1 VNIMPS
7 LRETQLAFASSVL
20 GSGPHTMHGLVLEC
34 GFSTDERLRIYRNNA
49 RIGFHQALRA
59 TFPVVEQ
66 LGGAD
71 WFESA
76 AQRYQQLHPSR
87 HGDLQYVGQSFACFL
102 QGDLAGTCHEW
113 FADVARLE
121 WAYQEVL
128 VAPAGAALDPLT
140 LAPLTGEQQGRVV
153 FAARPDVRLVSASV
167 DVLAIWRAHQPAAAA
182 DARLVHGEHHVLLA
196 RRADHVE
203 LRELPVAE
211 AFLLDCLRSSLGLL
225 PAQQRFAAQH
235 SDADFGGA
243 LRRLVQLSALGPF
256 HLAIH

>member
-1 VNIMPS
+1 
-7 LRETQLAFASSVL
+7 
-20 GSGPHTMHGLVLEC
+20 
-34 GFSTDERLRIYRNNA
+34 
-49 RIGFHQALRA
+49 
-59 TFPVVEQ
+59 VVEQ

-76 AQRYQQLHPSR
+76 AQRYQQMHPSR
-87 HGDLQYVGQSFACFL
+87 RGDLQYVGQSFADFL
-102 QGDLAGTCHEW
+102 QGDLSGTCHEW

-128 VAPAGAALDPLT
+128 VAPAGAALDPMT

-153 FAARPDVRLVSASV
+153 FAARPDVRLVGASV
-167 DVLAIWRAHQPAAAA
+167 DVLAIWRAHQSPAAAA
-182 DARLVHGEHHVLLA
+182 DATLVRAEHHVLLA

-211 AFLLDCLRSSLGLL
+211 AFLLDCLRSSVSLL

-235 SDADFGGA
+235 PDADFGNA
-243 LRRLVQLSALGPF
+243 LLRLARLSALGPI
-256 HLAIH
+256 HLASH